1 MALNT
6 GIAAD
11 MKGILL
17 SKSIQKLCSLRCVNK
32 TLQWERDMK
41 LNQIKKLI
49 SEMPFQHPG
58 SMKRELTGNSFISKN
73 TLTRNYKFLGMIEA
87 DDMFV
92 ELHLLDDDLPHVIG
106 TVQAVK
112 PDGEQTNKNIFT
124 LRFKQNLTIK
134 NIPKELDVSKTVQV
148 DNVSVW
154 KTFEGYGIAS
164 YAYSRLAEIG
174 FIILSDSTQ
183 FTDGR
188 KLWEKMARKAHL
200 NSYKIFLLDD
210 EYGFVERDGEPISY
224 SGTNINAEEI
234 WSSGDDF
241 SKYHTLLVM
250 KT

>member
-1 MALNT
+1 
-6 GIAAD
+6 
-11 MKGILL
+11 
-17 SKSIQKLCSLRCVNK
+17 
-32 TLQWERDMK
+32 MK

-49 SEMPFQHPG
+49 SEMPFQHTG

-73 TLTRNYKFLGMIEA
+73 TLSRNYKFLGMIEVRLV
-87 DDMFV
+87 FV
-92 ELHLLDDDLPHVIG
+92 ELHILDDERTHIIG
-106 TVQAVK
+106 TVPSIT
-112 PDGEQTNKNIFT
+112 PDGEESNSTVFT
-124 LRFKQNLTIK
+124 LEFKQKTTLNK
-134 NIPKELDVSKTVQV
+134 IPKSLDSSKIIQV
-148 DNVSVW
+148 DKVMID
-154 KTFEGYGIAS
+154 KAYEGYGIAS

-200 NSYKIFLLDD
+200 NSYKIFVLDD

-234 WSSGDDF
+234 WSGDDDF